1 MEAKYNEDVTS
12 TSGKTKWLVS
22 FLHGVPLASLVMPL
36 PL

>member
-22 FLHGVPLASLVMPL
+22 FIHGVALALLIILL
-36 PL
+36 PS